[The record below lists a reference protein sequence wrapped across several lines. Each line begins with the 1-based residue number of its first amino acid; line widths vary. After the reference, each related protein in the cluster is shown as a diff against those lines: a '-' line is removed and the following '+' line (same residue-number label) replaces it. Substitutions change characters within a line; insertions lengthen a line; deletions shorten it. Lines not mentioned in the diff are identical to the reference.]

1 MFDVRFA
8 HRVQRRPVLELYPSF
23 RPDIS
28 LNPAAFDLMPLSRPK
43 TRTASPKPAASS
55 APTPAL
61 RPIKK
66 LMAAN
71 RSEIAVRIFRAA
83 TELHLRTVAIFAQE
97 DRLCI
102 HRYKADEAYQVGAGK
117 GPVAAYLDIESI
129 VGVAKEKN
137 VDAIHPGYG
146 FLSENAE
153 FARACERAGIVFV
166 GPRPELLDMM
176 GDKTAARAVAQRI
189 GVPVLPGTKDPIS
202 DREEA
207 IRTAKS
213 IGFPLIIKAAFGGG
227 GRGMRVVH
235 KAADL
240 VNLLDEAQAE
250 AGRAFGNPAVFLEKY
265 IPRAKHIEVQILGDK
280 HGNVI
285 HLHERDCSV
294 QRRHQKVVEV
304 APSFGLPENVVRE
317 LCDAAARLAREIR
330 YDNAGTVEFLY
341 DLDHHQWF
349 FIEMNP
355 RIQVEHTVTEVIT
368 GLDLVRA
375 QILIAQ
381 GHALHSPEVGM
392 PFQTE
397 VPRNGYAIQCRITT
411 EDPENKFIPDYGR
424 ILAYRSPG
432 GFGVRLDGGMGYA
445 GAVITPFYD
454 SMLVK
459 SITSGQTYEIA
470 MNRARRVLSEFR
482 IRGVKTNIPFL
493 ENVIAH
499 AQFRTGQATTTLI
512 DTTPELFAF
521 KARRDR
527 ATKLLNF
534 LGNVIVNGNPHA
546 KGFRPEKPFAAAPVP
561 SASPSGGA
569 ARVQFGVQS
578 LEFGVSKPK
587 TQNTKLK
594 PASLTPNSKPQTPN
608 SAGVARGTRQ
618 LLLELGPQKF
628 AEWTVKQKRL
638 LVTDTTWRDAH
649 QSLMATRVRSYDM
662 LACADAL
669 AHRVPNLFSLEMW
682 GGATF
687 DTAMRFLSED
697 PWERLRQLRAKVP
710 NICFQML
717 FRGANAVGYTNYP
730 DNVVAGFVR
739 HAAASGMDIFRVF
752 DSLNYL
758 PNLRVAMEAV
768 NETHGVCE
776 AAICY
781 TGDIND
787 PAREKFNLTYY
798 VKIARELERM
808 GAHFLAIK
816 DMAGLCRPYAAQ
828 KLVKTLK
835 EEVGLPVHFH
845 THDTS
850 GIAAAS
856 VLRAADAGVDVV
868 DLALAAMSGSTS
880 QPNLNSV
887 VAALRN
893 TPRDTGLDLE
903 ALNEFSDYWEQVRE
917 YYRPFDTAPK
927 SGSAEVYLHEMP
939 GGQYTN
945 LKEQA
950 AAMGVAHR
958 WPEIART
965 YAEVNQLFGDIV
977 KVTPSSKVV
986 GDMALFLF
994 SKGIKP
1000 ADVVNLE
1007 PGTTAF
1013 PESVIDMMM
1022 GGLGWPEG
1030 GWPEQAWKV
1039 ILGPKRFQ
1047 EAHARYVA
1055 ATSAKLGRKVERQA
1069 NALDLDKMRAELAEK
1084 LKRPVNDDDLYS
1096 HLMYPQVFAEFAK
1109 HVAAYSD
1116 VSVLPTPAFFYGL
1129 KPGEEISVSIEE
1141 GKVLIIRL
1149 ISIGQ
1154 PDKDGRRAISY
1165 ELNGIG
1171 RETFIL
1177 DKTVAPKTKARLKA
1191 DLNDPTQVA
1200 APIPGLIAQLQ
1211 VSVGSK
1217 VAKGD
1222 KLLMMEA
1229 MKMQN
1234 TVYAPC
1240 DGVVAELHVALGD
1253 TVEAKD
1259 LLIKIRAAG

>member
-1 MFDVRFA
+1 
-8 HRVQRRPVLELYPSF
+8 
-23 RPDIS
+23 
-28 LNPAAFDLMPLSRPK
+28 
-43 TRTASPKPAASS
+43 
-55 APTPAL
+55 
-61 RPIKK
+61 
-66 LMAAN
+66 MAAN
-71 RSEIAVRIFRAA
+71 RSEIAVRIFRAS
-83 TELHLRTVAIFAQE
+83 TELNLRTVAVYAQE

-102 HRYKADEAYQVGAGK
+102 HRYKADEAYQVGHGK

-129 VGVAKEKN
+129 VDVAKEKGI
-137 VDAIHPGYG
+137 DAIHPGYG
-146 FLSENAE
+146 FLSENAD
-153 FARACERAGIVFV
+153 FARACEKAGLIFV
-166 GPRPELLDMM
+166 GPRSELLDMM
-176 GDKTAARAVAQRI
+176 GDKTAARALAQKI
-189 GVPVLPGTKDPIS
+189 GVPTLPGTKDPVT
-202 DREEA
+202 DRDEA
-207 IRTAKS
+207 LKIAKS

-235 KAADL
+235 KPADL
-240 VNLLDEAQAE
+240 APLLDEAQGE

-265 IPRAKHIEVQILGDK
+265 IPRAKHIEVQVLGDK

-304 APSFGLPENVVRE
+304 APSFGLPENIVRE
-317 LCDAAARLAREIR
+317 LCEAAARMGREIR

-341 DLDHHQWF
+341 DLDRHEWF

-381 GHALHSPEVGM
+381 GYPLHSPEVGM
-392 PFQTE
+392 PRQADI
-397 VPRNGYAIQCRITT
+397 PRNGYAIQCRITT

-454 SMLVK
+454 SLLVK
-459 SITSGQTYEIA
+459 SITSGQSYEIA

-499 AQFRTGQATTTLI
+499 PQFRSGQATTTLI

-521 KARRDR
+521 KPRRDR

-534 LGNVIVNGNPHA
+534 LGNVIVNSNPHA
-546 KGFRPEKPFAAAPVP
+546 KGYKPEKPFNAPPVLTYDHR
-561 SASPSGGA
+561 SAP
-569 ARVQFGVQS
+569 
-578 LEFGVSKPK
+578 P
-587 TQNTKLK
+587 
-594 PASLTPNSKPQTPN
+594 P
-608 SAGVARGTRQ
+608 GTRQ
-618 LLLELGPQKF
+618 KLLELGPKKF
-628 AEWTVKQKRL
+628 AEWTAKQKRL

-662 LACADAL
+662 LASADAV
-669 AHRVPNLFSLEMW
+669 AHRAPNLFSLEMW

-697 PWERLRQLRAKVP
+697 PWERLRQLRARVP

-730 DNVVAGFVR
+730 DNVVAGFVK

-768 NETHGVCE
+768 NETHAVCE
-776 AAICY
+776 AAVCY
-781 TGDIND
+781 TGDILD
-787 PAREKFNLTYY
+787 DRRDKFSLKYY
-798 VKIARELERM
+798 VRLARELEKM

-816 DMAGLCRPYAAQ
+816 DMAGLCRPYAAH
-828 KLVKTLK
+828 KLIKTLK
-835 EEVGLPVHFH
+835 EETALPIHFH

-850 GIAAAS
+850 GIASAS
-856 VLRAADAGVDVV
+856 VLRAADAGVDIV
-868 DLALAAMSGSTS
+868 DLALASMSGSTS
-880 QPNLNSV
+880 QPNLNSIA
-887 VAALRN
+887 AALQH
-893 TPRDTGLDLE
+893 TSRDTQLDLA
-903 ALNEFSDYWEQVRE
+903 ALNELSDYWEAVRE
-917 YYRPFDTAPK
+917 FYRPFDTAPK

-950 AAMGVAHR
+950 ASMGVAHR
-958 WPEIART
+958 WPEIARL

-994 SKGIKP
+994 TKGIKP
-1000 ADVVNLE
+1000 ADLVNLE
-1007 PGTTAF
+1007 PGSQTF
-1013 PESVIDMMM
+1013 PESVIDMMS

-1030 GWPEQAWKV
+1030 GWPEHIWKV
-1039 ILGPKRFQ
+1039 ILGPERFQ
-1047 EAHARYVA
+1047 QARARYVA
-1055 ATSAKLGRKVERQA
+1055 ATTGKLRRKAPERGHRPS
-1069 NALDLDKMRAELAEK
+1069 LDLDKVRTDLSEK
-1084 LKRPVNDDDLYS
+1084 LKRPATDDDVFS
-1096 HLMYPQVFAEFAK
+1096 HLMYPQVFADYAK
-1109 HVAAYSD
+1109 HAAAYSD

-1129 KPGEEISVSIEE
+1129 KPGEEISVHIEE

-1149 ISIGQ
+1149 ISVGA

-1177 DKTVAPKTKARLKA
+1177 DKGIAPKTKARPKA
-1191 DLNDPTQVA
+1191 DLADPTQVA
-1200 APIPGLIAQLQ
+1200 APIPGLIAQLNI
-1211 VSVGSK
+1211 SVGGK

-1259 LLIKIRAAG
+1259 LLVKIRPAS